1 LIAAICSLI
10 AAICSLIAAIWYVIA
25 AIWYVIA
32 AIIPLVMEGI
42 ASVQSTSQGRL
53 RTFCVNPQSG
63 SSAKWNANDERVA
76 FWPPGGETLMH
87 PETNSTSDDLS
98 LAEAARLEPQAF
110 AALYDR
116 YIDRIYAYALR
127 QSGDV
132 SLAQDVTSATF
143 EKALRSLRR
152 NGWSGQSFL
161 AWLYRIARNEAIAH
175 HRQERRMADL
185 PPDLPA
191 AVDQEGGLLADQE
204 QERLVRGLARLSAR
218 DREVLTLRF
227 IEGLSSAEAAE
238 ALGCSLPNLYLQ
250 AHRALRRLRVIIT
263 ELDE

>member
-1 LIAAICSLI
+1 
-10 AAICSLIAAIWYVIA
+10 
-25 AIWYVIA
+25 
-32 AIIPLVMEGI
+32 
-42 ASVQSTSQGRL
+42 
-53 RTFCVNPQSG
+53 
-63 SSAKWNANDERVA
+63 
-76 FWPPGGETLMH
+76 MH
-87 PETNSTSDDLS
+87 AEPDPTPDDRS

-116 YIDRIYAYALR
+116 YIDRIFAYALR

-152 NGWSGQSFL
+152 KGWQGQSFL

-175 HRQERRMADL
+175 HRRGRRMAEM

-191 AVDQEGGLLADQE
+191 RESQEDGLMAAQERQQLASALSRLSRRDQE
-204 QERLVRGLARLSAR
+204 
-218 DREVLTLRF
+218 VLNLRF

-238 ALGCSLPNLYLQ
+238 VLGCSLSNLYLQ
-250 AHRALRRLRVIIT
+250 AHRALHRLRVILA
-263 ELDE
+263 ELEEAPGG